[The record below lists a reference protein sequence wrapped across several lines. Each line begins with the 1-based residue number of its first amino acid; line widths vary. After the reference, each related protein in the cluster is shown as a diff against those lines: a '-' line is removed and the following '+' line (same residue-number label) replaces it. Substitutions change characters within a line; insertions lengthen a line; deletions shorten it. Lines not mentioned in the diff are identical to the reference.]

1 MPQTDQPNGYRGAQ
15 DIFSGAGEY
24 NAMLFQIQA
33 VLAGRNQSALVQIV
47 AVTNSGGLSPVGF
60 VDVLPLVNQL
70 DGNGNM
76 MPHDVVHNLP
86 YFRIQGGTDAV
97 IIDPKIGDIGCA
109 VFADRDI
116 SSVKATKKQ
125 ANPGSHRRADMADGM
140 YFGGFLNG
148 APTQYVRFSSAGI
161 NIVSPT
167 AVTISAPTINS
178 SGTWTHTGSIIN
190 GGKHI
195 DSTHTHGG
203 VATGGSNTAT
213 PN

>member
-1 MPQTDQPNGYRGAQ
+1 MPTTDKPNGYRGAQ
-15 DIFSGAGEY
+15 DIFSAAGEY
-24 NAMLFQIQA
+24 NAMLFQIQS

-47 AVTNSGGLSPVGF
+47 AVTNAGGLSPVGF
-60 VDVLPLVNQL
+60 VDVLPLVNQV

-76 MPHDVVHNLP
+76 MPHEVVHNLP
-86 YFRIQGGTDAV
+86 YFRIQGGSDAI

-116 SSVKATKKQ
+116 SAAKKTKKQ
-125 ANPGSHRRADMADGM
+125 SNPGSHRRADMADGM

-148 APTQYVRFSSAGI
+148 VPAQYIQFAAGGI
-161 NIVSPT
+161 SIVSPN
-167 AVTISAPTINS
+167 AVTITAPAINT

-190 GGKHI
+190 NGKHI
-195 DSTHTHGG
+195 DSTHNHGG
-203 VATGGSNTAT
+203 VSPGGSNTAA